1 MPQVFA
7 RVFVYGTLRA
17 GEVND
22 LNRAAARHGIEPPT
36 LVGTGTIAGRL
47 YDFGT
52 YPGLVLDA
60 SAGPV
65 AGDIYDIPDA
75 LLPVLDEIE
84 EVYPGQATLF
94 VRETRPV
101 MLAGAAIDCLLYPV
115 ADSAVLGL
123 VRIDGGD
130 WVAYRR
136 ARDARSA

>member
-1 MPQVFA
+1 MQ

-22 LNRAAARHGIEPPT
+22 LNRAAAQHGIGAAT
-36 LVGTGTIAGRL
+36 LVGTASIAGRL

-65 AGDIYDIPDA
+65 LGDVYDIPDA

-94 VRETRPV
+94 IRETQSV
-101 MLAGAAIDCLLYPV
+101 MLDGAPVDCLLYPV
-115 ADSAVLGL
+115 AAGAVAGL

-130 WVAYRR
+130 WVAYRQ
-136 ARDARSA
+136 ARDTAAAA

>member
-1 MPQVFA
+1 ML

-22 LNRAAARHGIEPPT
+22 LNRAAERHGIEAPT

-52 YPGLVLDA
+52 YPGFVLDA
-60 SAGPV
+60 AAGAV
-65 AGDIYDIPDA
+65 VGDIYEIPEA

-94 VRETRPV
+94 IRESQSV
-101 MLAGAAIDCLLYPV
+101 MRDGAPLDCLLYPV
-115 ADSAVLGL
+115 ADSAVAGL
-123 VRIDGGD
+123 ARIDSGD
-130 WVAYRR
+130 WVAYRQ
-136 ARDARSA
+136 ARDTAAAA

>member
-1 MPQVFA
+1 MH

-22 LNRAAARHGIEPPT
+22 LNRAAERHGIASAT
-36 LVGTGTIAGRL
+36 LVGTAHIAGRL

-60 SAGPV
+60 TAGPV
-65 AGDIYDIPDA
+65 AGDIYDIPEA

-94 VRETRPV
+94 VRETQPV
-101 MLAGAAIDCLLYPV
+101 MFDGVLVDCLMYPV
-115 ADSAVLGL
+115 ADSAVAGL
-123 VRIDGGD
+123 ARIDSGD

-136 ARDARSA
+136 ARDTAAVA

>member
-1 MPQVFA
+1 MQ

-22 LNRAAARHGIEPPT
+22 LNRAAARHGIDAAT
-36 LVGTGTIAGRL
+36 LVGTATIAGRL
-47 YDFGT
+47 FDFGT

-65 AGDIYDIPDA
+65 LGDVYDIPDA

-94 VRETRPV
+94 IRETRPV
-101 MLAGAAIDCLLYPV
+101 MLHGAATDCLLYPV
-115 ADSAVLGL
+115 ADAAVAGL
-123 VRIDGGD
+123 ARIESGD
-130 WVAYRR
+130 WVAYRQ
-136 ARDARSA
+136 ARDTAAAA

>member
-1 MPQVFA
+1 MP

-22 LNRAAARHGIEPPT
+22 LNRAAARHGIEAPV
-36 LVGTGTIAGRL
+36 LLGTGGIAGRL

-94 VRETRPV
+94 VREERPV
-101 MLAGAAIDCLLYPV
+101 MLGGAAVDCLLYPV
-115 ADSAVLGL
+115 ADSAVTGL
-123 VRIDGGD
+123 TRIDSGD

-136 ARDARSA
+136 ARDAASA

>member
-1 MPQVFA
+1 MQ

-22 LNRAAARHGIEPPT
+22 LNRAAAQHGIGAAT
-36 LVGTGTIAGRL
+36 LVGTASIAGRL

-65 AGDIYDIPDA
+65 LGDVYDIPDA

-94 VRETRPV
+94 IRETQSV
-101 MLAGAAIDCLLYPV
+101 MLDGAPVDCLLYPV
-115 ADSAVLGL
+115 AAAAVAGL
-123 VRIDGGD
+123 ARIDGGD
-130 WVAYRR
+130 WVAYRQ
-136 ARDARSA
+136 ARDTAAAA

>member
-1 MPQVFA
+1 MP

-22 LNRAAARHGIEPPT
+22 LNRAATRHGIGAPT

-60 SAGPV
+60 AAGPV
-65 AGDIYDIPDA
+65 VGDVYDIPDA

-101 MLAGAAIDCLLYPV
+101 MLADAPADCLLYPV
-115 ADSAVLGL
+115 ADSAVAGL
-123 VRIDGGD
+123 ARIDSGD

-136 ARDARSA
+136 ARDAAAA